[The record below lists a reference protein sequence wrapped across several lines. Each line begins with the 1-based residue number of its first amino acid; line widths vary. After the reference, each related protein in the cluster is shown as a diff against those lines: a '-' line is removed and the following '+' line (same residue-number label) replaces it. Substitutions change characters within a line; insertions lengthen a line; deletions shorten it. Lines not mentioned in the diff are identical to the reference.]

1 MPDESKVVQDVVVKP
16 NNILFQRHV
25 YYSAK
30 QDKFYRGPLPSGY
43 DLGDFGGDLR
53 ALILSL
59 KYCGNMSEPKIRE
72 FLENFDVQISSG
84 SISNILT
91 KTADSFSH
99 EFDDIVHAGLS
110 STPYQQTDDTS
121 ARVAGEFWHTHILCN
136 PFYAAYFTR
145 PQKDRLTVL
154 EILQNTSELRFCFG
168 KETLSL
174 LQAEFDI
181 PKSGSKPSK
190 SLARWSAAK
199 RRLP

>member
-1 MPDESKVVQDVVVKP
+1 MHQKLIEKCNRPAHDRRTFKDLTIHACVECPVDPSTLPPDAVRMPDESKVVQDFVVKP

-30 QDKFYRGPLPSGY
+30 QNRFYRGPLPSGY

-72 FLENFDVQISSG
+72 FLENIDVQISAG
-84 SISNILT
+84 SMSNILT

-99 EFDDIVHAGLS
+99 EFDCLVHAGLS

-121 ARVAGEFWHTHILCN
+121 ARVAGKFWHTHI
-136 PFYAAYFTR
+136 FAIRFTR
-145 PQKDRLTVL
+145 RTSPDRRK
-154 EILQNTSELRFCFG
+154 I
-168 KETLSL
+168 
-174 LQAEFDI
+174 D
-181 PKSGSKPSK
+181 
-190 SLARWSAAK
+190 
-199 RRLP
+199 